1 MERTCGLLTLKNEP
15 VPLKSVSVELSVQGF
30 VADVSSTLQYENQ
43 ESSPVEAVFVFPMES
58 DSAVYRFQA
67 QIGGV
72 LIEAEVREKQEAR
85 DEYDDAVSSGQQAFL
100 LEESDESSDVFRL
113 SVGSL
118 PPGQSASVSLSY
130 VTELAVQED
139 GALRFCLPGVLNPRY
154 TPAGGMS
161 MTASAPAAPGGFV
174 PYSLSLSA
182 NIRSPSGI
190 DTVQSNCPLDP
201 LEHLTEDKTE
211 AKVNLSPGHKF
222 DRDVELLVYYKN
234 AHQPTTILEAGLPS
248 ATPGSLMADAV
259 AMLSFYPEFPV
270 AVLSSLSSCGEFI
283 FLVDRSG
290 SMDCP
295 MSTGTGEM
303 QRIKSARDTLL
314 LLLKSLPLGCYFNIY
329 GFGSTFESFFPD
341 SVEYT
346 QETMDSAV
354 EKVKTMEADL
364 GGTEILEPLKEI
376 YRKPCRDGHPRQLF
390 VFTDGEVGNTKEVT
404 DLVKIN
410 ALSHRCFTFGI
421 GEGASSSLIK
431 GMARE
436 GSGHPQFITGTD
448 RMQPKV
454 MQSLRFALQPAVHD
468 ISVKWDLPPAV
479 NASPLSPPL
488 KVLFQGQRA
497 LLYIQLTGQCDS
509 GAAGSVNLQYT
520 LADASVK
527 NELKFNFKPDKDSG
541 LTIHRLGARTLIR
554 SLEGE
559 EREKEE
565 DEERKALKKKAIE
578 LSTQSG
584 VSCSHTAFIGV
595 NKDSKEPVQ
604 GPLQRR
610 NIPTARMYGYA
621 MPMCAMA
628 CSAPM
633 MFDRCSALEMLD
645 TCCYMSDS
653 YEYGEADTVIMKS
666 EGDGVSEEDLCDAGR
681 NSVEVDT
688 YTIHAAEPEED
699 PMLQLISLQRAN
711 GSWDLDQK
719 LASVLGKTEEEIA
732 SKMPGEVPNNEL
744 WATVLALLW
753 LYGFKLDSKD
763 EWQFLAMKAVSWI
776 KGHKGLSVTQCMQV
790 GNTLLGCQVEPQTL
804 GL

>member
-295 MSTGTGEM
+295 MSTGTREM

-479 NASPLSPPL
+479 NVSPLSPPL

-497 LLYIQLTGQCDS
+497 LLYVQLTGQCDS

-520 LADASVK
+520 LSDTSVK
-527 NELKFNFKPDKDSG
+527 NELKFSFKPDKDTG

-559 EREKEE
+559 ERAKEGEEEK
-565 DEERKALKKKAIE
+565 KALKKKVIE

-610 NIPTARMYGYA
+610 NIPRARMGFRA
-621 MPMCAMA
+621 MPQMAMCAPLCSAGGFRVIQQIPMMLTCLSRADEPPIPKVFCAMA
-628 CSAPM
+628 PSAP
-633 MFDRCSALEMLD
+633 A
-645 TCCYMSDS
+645 
-653 YEYGEADTVIMKS
+653 K
-666 EGDGVSEEDLCDAGR
+666 
-681 NSVEVDT
+681 EV
-688 YTIHAAEPEED
+688 AEPEED

-763 EWQFLAMKAVSWI
+763 EWQFLSMKAVSWI